1 MIKCQQPD
9 NVSDL
14 PEGKDARRFVWRLF
28 CFIFKEE
35 VTYEKRVLS
44 LLLCLCVSA
53 SMFLYGC
60 SGTSDTDTGSDQQST
75 DSASEDDTES
85 AGQEELQKYI
95 DQGYITVGTSNDA
108 PISFVDPSTGEFTGF
123 DGEIIQDAC
132 KRLGIDE
139 VRVET
144 MNFSDLIVALNSGH
158 IDMICDCMM
167 INDDRLQQCYFSDYL
182 YQNSELL
189 VVPEDSNIKS
199 KDDFTGNE
207 VIGCTTGTT
216 FLATAQEWQKEGI
229 IKEARAMGD
238 QPELLLNVQTGKIDG
253 CLTDAFVIEYMIA
266 QNDSTVQGLKVAE
279 DYQPEGAAGA
289 GYACRF
295 EDKEMMQMFNKVFAE
310 MRAEGVINQYL
321 EDFGL
326 STDLHGITQ
335 EQAEHGLNI
344 Q

>member
-1 MIKCQQPD
+1 M
-9 NVSDL
+9 
-14 PEGKDARRFVWRLF
+14 
-28 CFIFKEE
+28 
-35 VTYEKRVLS
+35 KRKLLS
-44 LLLCLCVSA
+44 IVLCLSFLA
-53 SMFLYGC
+53 SMFMYAC
-60 SGTSDTDTGSDQQST
+60 SGKSDAQTEQENTE
-75 DSASEDDTES
+75 SASEEDVEA
-85 AGQEELQKYI
+85 AGKNELQKYI

-108 PISFVDPSTGEFTGF
+108 PISFVDSSTGEFTGF

-132 KRLGIDE
+132 ERLGITE

-144 MNFSDLIVALNSGH
+144 MNFSDLIVALNSGK
-158 IDMICDCMM
+158 IDLICDSMM

-189 VVPEDSNIKS
+189 VVPENSDIKS

-216 FLATAQEWQKEGI
+216 FLATAQEWQQESI

-253 CLTDAFVIEYMIA
+253 CLTDAFVIEYMIS

-289 GYACRF
+289 AYACRF
-295 EDKEMMQMFNKVFAE
+295 EDKEMMQLFNEVFAK
-310 MRAEGVINQYL
+310 MRSEGVINKYL

-326 STDLHGITQ
+326 STDLHAITQ
-335 EQAEHGLNI
+335 EEAEHGLNI